1 MSNCQFC
8 GYELEA
14 GSAFC
19 WSCGKS
25 DPLKGAK
32 KTRSSGGKK
41 GGKIALIIGGIVLVF
56 ALAITAIVVSLG
68 TLLGGAT
75 QTPTPTPT
83 PTSTPTPTEDD
94 GIGKQSG
101 NAAVTPGQ
109 RLSNP
114 NNQR

>member
-8 GYELEA
+8 GYQLEA

-32 KTRSSGGKK
+32 KTRAGGSKK

-68 TLLGGAT
+68 TLLGGVT
-75 QTPTPTPT
+75 QTPTPT

-101 NAAVTPGQ
+101 NAAVSPDQ

>member
-8 GYELEA
+8 GYQLEA

-19 WSCGKS
+19 WSCGKN
-25 DPLKGAK
+25 DPLKAGK
-32 KTRSSGGKK
+32 KSSGNAGMSK
-41 GGKIALIIGGIVLVF
+41 GGKIALIVGGIVL
-56 ALAITAIVVSLG
+56 ALGLAIGAIAVG
-68 TLLGGAT
+68 IGALLSGVT
-75 QTPTPTPT
+75 PNPIIQTPTPTPT
-83 PTSTPTPTEDD
+83 EDED

-109 RLSNP
+109 TLSNP

>member
-8 GYELEA
+8 GYQLEA

-19 WSCGKS
+19 WNCGKN
-25 DPLKGAK
+25 DPLKA
-32 KTRSSGGKK
+32 GKK
-41 GGKIALIIGGIVLVF
+41 SSSNSGISKVGKIALIVGGIVL
-56 ALAITAIVVSLG
+56 ALGLAIGAIAVGISA
-68 TLLGGAT
+68 LLPSFT
-75 QTPTPTPT
+75 PNPIIETPTPTPT
-83 PTSTPTPTEDD
+83 EDED

-109 RLSNP
+109 TLSNP

>member
-8 GYELEA
+8 GYQLEA

-19 WSCGKS
+19 WSCGKN
-25 DPLKGAK
+25 DPLEAGK
-32 KTRSSGGKK
+32 KSSGNSGMSK
-41 GGKIALIIGGIVLVF
+41 GGKIAIIVGSVVL
-56 ALAITAIVVSLG
+56 ALVVAIGAIAVGLG
-68 TLLGGAT
+68 ALLSGVT
-75 QTPTPTPT
+75 PNQIIQTPTPTPT
-83 PTSTPTPTEDD
+83 EDED

-109 RLSNP
+109 TLSNP

>member
-32 KTRSSGGKK
+32 KTRSGASKK
-41 GGKIALIIGGIVLVF
+41 GGKIALVIGGIVLVF
-56 ALAITAIVVSLG
+56 ALAITAIVFSLG
-68 TLLGGAT
+68 TLLGGGI

-83 PTSTPTPTEDD
+83 PTPTQTEDD

-101 NAAVTPGQ
+101 NAAVSPGQ
-109 RLSNP
+109 TLSNP

>member
-25 DPLKGAK
+25 DPLKGSK
-32 KTRSSGGKK
+32 KQSGSKGMGK
-41 GGKIALIIGGIVLVF
+41 GGKIALIVSGIVL
-56 ALAITAIVVSLG
+56 ALGLAIGAIAFG
-68 TLLGGAT
+68 ITTLLGGVT
-75 QTPTPTPT
+75 QTPTPTQ
-83 PTSTPTPTEDD
+83 TSTPTPTEDD

-109 RLSNP
+109 TLSNP
-114 NNQR
+114 DNQR

>member
-8 GYELEA
+8 GYQLEA

-25 DPLKGAK
+25 DPLKGTK
-32 KTRSSGGKK
+32 KTRSGGSKK

-68 TLLGGAT
+68 TLLGGVT
-75 QTPTPTPT
+75 QTPTPT
-83 PTSTPTPTEDD
+83 PTSTPAPTEDD

-101 NAAVTPGQ
+101 NAAVNPDQ
-109 RLSNP
+109 KLSNP

>member
-8 GYELEA
+8 GYQLEA

-19 WSCGKS
+19 WSCGKN
-25 DPLKGAK
+25 DPLKAGK
-32 KTRSSGGKK
+32 KSSGNSGMSK
-41 GGKIALIIGGIVLVF
+41 GGKIAIIVGSVVLALVVAIGAIAVGIG
-56 ALAITAIVVSLG
+56 ALLSGVTPNPII
-68 TLLGGAT
+68 

-83 PTSTPTPTEDD
+83 ED

-109 RLSNP
+109 TLSNP

>member
-8 GYELEA
+8 GYQLEA

-25 DPLKGAK
+25 DPLKAAK
-32 KTRSSGGKK
+32 KTRSSGGGK
-41 GGKIALIIGGIVLVF
+41 GGKIALIVGGVVLVF
-56 ALAITAIVVSLG
+56 ALAITAIAVSLG
-68 TLLGGAT
+68 TLLGGVTHTPTQT
-75 QTPTPTPT
+75 QTP
-83 PTSTPTPTEDD
+83 TPTPTEDD

-101 NAAVTPGQ
+101 NAAVLPGQ
-109 RLSNP
+109 TLSNP